1 MKTSLIVAYNN
12 DNRAIG
18 FENQLLF
25 DIPDDL
31 KRFREITLNK
41 PIIMGKET
49 FLSIGNPLP
58 KRDNIILSKNEKFK
72 TEILEKY
79 NNVKVHSSIEE
90 ALKNRIEDELIV
102 IGGSSIYKQF
112 IDEDLIDKYYLTIIL
127 GEVKDRNNLPKAF
140 IGYKDD
146 AFYLADVDIS
156 VSDKNKKDHGFYT
169 KKEIKADS
177 FFSELNL
184 ENFECVEFE
193 NKYENDVHYINITF
207 ERTKAL

>member
-31 KRFREITLNK
+31 KRFRQITLNK

-49 FLSIGNPLP
+49 FLSIGKPLP
-58 KRDNIILSKNEKFK
+58 KRENIILSRNEEFKKN
-72 TEILEKY
+72 ILEKY
-79 NNVKVHSSIEE
+79 NNVKVSSSIKD
-90 ALKNRIEDELIV
+90 ALQNISEDEAIV
-102 IGGSSIYKQF
+102 IGGASIYEQF
-112 IDEDLIDKYYLTIIL
+112 IKNNLIDKYYLTIIL
-127 GEVKDRNNLPKAF
+127 GEIKEYNNLPKAF
-140 IGYKDD
+140 VGYKED
-146 AFYLADVDIS
+146 AFYLSDVDVSIS
-156 VSDKNKKDHGFYT
+156 GKSQKDYGFYT
-169 KKEIKADS
+169 KNEIKADS

-184 ENFECVEFE
+184 QNFECIEFE
-193 NKYENDVHYINITF
+193 NKYENNIHYINITF